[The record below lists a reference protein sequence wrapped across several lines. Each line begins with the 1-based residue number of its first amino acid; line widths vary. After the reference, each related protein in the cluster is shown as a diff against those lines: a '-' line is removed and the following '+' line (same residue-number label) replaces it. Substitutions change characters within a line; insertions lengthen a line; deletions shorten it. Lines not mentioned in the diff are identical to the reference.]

1 MKQFLIFI
9 VKILA
14 ILIITM
20 TFLDFAYT
28 LIYLNSNSRSKID
41 FLYNSK
47 NKNYDVVFLGSSRV
61 NNHFVPEIFNEQGYK
76 TFNFGITRSRLDE
89 SALMLKMMVERNY
102 KIKYLILQVD
112 LNINTNDHSEAI
124 RSLFMPY
131 LHFSKTIRN
140 HYKTIPEY
148 NKLLYIPFYRY
159 MNYDARI
166 GFKEAFNSAI
176 HKKTNA
182 LDNDGFYPLVKNDKH
197 LIPADLSKYYPK
209 RNKGYEQIKAICK
222 KNNIHLIAITTPM
235 CMSTINR
242 DYFNHIKEVY
252 PEIHNFENA
261 VTDDKYF
268 ASCGHMNKE
277 GAIKF
282 TKIVFNAFFKPKTK
296 P

>member
-102 KIKYLILQVD
+102 KIKNLILQVD

-182 LDNDGFYPLVKNDKH
+182 LDNDGFYALVKNDKH